1 MKCSYGCGN
10 EGLYKFKNG
19 KFCCEPYF
27 TKCPSVRKKNSR
39 NQIGKSTSLKTKEK
53 QSKSHKKRYTKKL
66 RKIYSERMKKR
77 YEDPNERKKQKEIA
91 LKIWSTKEFRE
102 KQKKSLNKYYNNN
115 SKYTLEQYYIKYP
128 TFSKVENLRYKP
140 NTKKIQ
146 VKCKKCNKWFI
157 PTSNQLCDRIRQ
169 VEDGNGGCYFYC
181 SNKCKDLCPLYNI
194 HSDPYSNMDKPY
206 TDIEYQTFRTF
217 VLERDNYICQFCGKK
232 ATIVHHERPQKLE
245 PFFALDP
252 DFAWS
257 CCKKCH
263 FEKGHPK
270 GTECSTGGLAKKV
283 C

>member
-19 KFCCEPYF
+19 KLCCEPHF
-27 TKCPSVRKKNSR
+27 TKCPSIRKKNSR
-39 NQIGKSTSLKTKEK
+39 NQIGKKTSSKTKEK

-77 YEDPNERKKQKEIA
+77 YKDPNERKKQKEIA
-91 LKIWSTKEFRE
+91 LKIWSSKEFRE
-102 KQKKSLNKYYNNN
+102 KHKNALNKYFDNR
-115 SKYTLEQYYIKYP
+115 SKFTLEQYRIKYP

-146 VKCKKCNKWFI
+146 VKCKKCDNWFI
-157 PTSNQLCDRIRQ
+157 PTCNQLSDRIIQ
-169 VEDGNGGCYFYC
+169 IEHLDGNDGCYFYC
-181 SNKCKDLCPLYNI
+181 SNDCKYLCPLYNI
-194 HSDPYSNMDKPY
+194 HSDPYKNTEKPY
-206 TDIEYQTFRTF
+206 TLSEYQTFRTF
-217 VLERDNYICQFCGKK
+217 VLERDDYKCQFCGEK
-232 ATIVHHERPQKLE
+232 ATDVHHERPQKLE

-257 CCKKCH
+257 CCKECH
-263 FEKGHPK
+263 FKYGHQD
-270 GTECSTGGLAKKV
+270 ECSTGNLAKIV